1 MYKAKCED
9 CFFYQKEGEATYGKC
24 CLRQLGLLF
33 EWTEIDCNSFLS
45 RDKATNGEVIWR
57 ILDFLKIDYLMTEEG
72 NDINAIDLIT
82 IDREEWY
89 SKPKI

>member
-9 CFFYQKEGEATYGKC
+9 CFFYQKEGEAKYGKC

-57 ILDFLKIDYLMTEEG
+57 ILDFLKIDYLWTEEG
-72 NDINAIDLIT
+72 YLCYAIDLIT
-82 IDREEWY
+82 IDSEEWD